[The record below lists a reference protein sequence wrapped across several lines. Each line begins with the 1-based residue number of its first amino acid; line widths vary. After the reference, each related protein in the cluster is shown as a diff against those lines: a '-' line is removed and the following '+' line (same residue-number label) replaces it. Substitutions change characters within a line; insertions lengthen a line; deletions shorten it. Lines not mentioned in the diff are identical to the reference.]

1 MIIFLR
7 HAQAKNNVERIL
19 AGRKEGFPLTQI
31 GLQQAEKIAKFL
43 KPLEIS
49 AIYSSPIERAIS
61 TAKLAAKSLNLEVKT
76 DSRLTEIEM
85 GMFSGMFYEDMFTKY
100 GNVFL
105 KFYQDNPIIEENGVE
120 TFSNVKKRV
129 LDIVNYCS
137 KEHKG
142 QNVLL
147 VTHMDPIK
155 AILSNIKDNCIV
167 ISPIVPMI
175 KTNSGFEFISFI
187 EKKPTAFEMVQ
198 KHMKDKTKLVAA
210 FHTVSEKKLVDPNLV
225 LDSDIFICGD
235 DQKAIETV
243 SGLVREIKNLRPLI
257 LGPGSLSYLAE
268 VATPILLNA
277 MIRNKMKNPGLK
289 IV

>member
-61 TAKLAAKSLNLEVKT
+61 TAKLAAKNLNLEVQT
-76 DSRLTEIEM
+76 DSRLTEIDM
-85 GMFSGMFYEDMFTKY
+85 GIFSGMFYEDMFAKY

-120 TFSNVKKRV
+120 PFSNVKKRV
-129 LDIVNYCS
+129 LDIVEYCS
-137 KEHKG
+137 KEHRG

-155 AILSNIKDNCIV
+155 AMISTILNL
-167 ISPIVPMI
+167 
-175 KTNSGFEFISFI
+175 
-187 EKKPTAFEMVQ
+187 KPES
-198 KHMKDKTKLVAA
+198 LY
-210 FHTVSEKKLVDPNLV
+210 E
-225 LDSDIFICGD
+225 
-235 DQKAIETV
+235 
-243 SGLVREIKNLRPLI
+243 LI
-257 LGPGSLSYLAE
+257 
-268 VATPILLNA
+268 
-277 MIRNKMKNPGLK
+277 IRNASLTILK
-289 IV
+289 KEPNNYSLAAMNSMDIERYLQD

>member
-7 HAQAKNNVERIL
+7 HAQAKNNVERVL
-19 AGRKEGFPLTQI
+19 AGRKEGFPLTQT
-31 GLQQAEKIAKFL
+31 GLQQAENIAKFL
-43 KPLEIS
+43 KPLQIS
-49 AIYSSPIERAIS
+49 TIYSSPIERATS
-61 TAKLAAKSLNLEVKT
+61 TAKLAAKYLNLEFKT

-85 GMFSGMFYEDMFTKY
+85 GMFSGMFYEEMFEKY

-155 AILSNIKDNCIV
+155 AMLSTILHL
-167 ISPIVPMI
+167 
-175 KTNSGFEFISFI
+175 
-187 EKKPTAFEMVQ
+187 KPES
-198 KHMKDKTKLVAA
+198 LY
-210 FHTVSEKKLVDPNLV
+210 E
-225 LDSDIFICGD
+225 
-235 DQKAIETV
+235 
-243 SGLVREIKNLRPLI
+243 LI
-257 LGPGSLSYLAE
+257 
-268 VATPILLNA
+268 
-277 MIRNKMKNPGLK
+277 IRNASLTILK
-289 IV
+289 KEQNNYSLAAINSMDIERFVQD

>member
-1 MIIFLR
+1 MSLIIFLR

-19 AGRKEGFPLTQI
+19 AGRKEGFPLTQT

-49 AIYSSPIERAIS
+49 TIYSSPIERAMS
-61 TAKLAAKSLNLEVKT
+61 TANLAAKSLNLEVKT

-85 GMFSGMFYEDMFTKY
+85 GMFSGMLYEDMFVKY

-155 AILSNIKDNCIV
+155 AMLSTILHL
-167 ISPIVPMI
+167 
-175 KTNSGFEFISFI
+175 
-187 EKKPTAFEMVQ
+187 KPES
-198 KHMKDKTKLVAA
+198 LY
-210 FHTVSEKKLVDPNLV
+210 E
-225 LDSDIFICGD
+225 
-235 DQKAIETV
+235 
-243 SGLVREIKNLRPLI
+243 LI
-257 LGPGSLSYLAE
+257 
-268 VATPILLNA
+268 
-277 MIRNKMKNPGLK
+277 IRNASLTILK
-289 IV
+289 KEQNNYSLAAINSMDIERYVQD

>member
-19 AGRKEGFPLTQI
+19 AGRREGFPLTQT

-61 TAKLAAKSLNLEVKT
+61 TAKLAARNLNLEVKT

-85 GMFSGMFYEDMFTKY
+85 GMFSGMFYEDMFAKY

-120 TFSNVKKRV
+120 PFSNVKKRV

-137 KEHKG
+137 KEHKEE
-142 QNVLL
+142 NVLL

-155 AILSNIKDNCIV
+155 AMISTILHL
-167 ISPIVPMI
+167 
-175 KTNSGFEFISFI
+175 
-187 EKKPTAFEMVQ
+187 KPES
-198 KHMKDKTKLVAA
+198 LY
-210 FHTVSEKKLVDPNLV
+210 E
-225 LDSDIFICGD
+225 
-235 DQKAIETV
+235 
-243 SGLVREIKNLRPLI
+243 LI
-257 LGPGSLSYLAE
+257 
-268 VATPILLNA
+268 
-277 MIRNKMKNPGLK
+277 IRNASLTILK
-289 IV
+289 KEQNNYSLAAMNSMDIERYLQD

>member
-19 AGRKEGFPLTQI
+19 AGRTEGFPLTQT

-49 AIYSSPIERAIS
+49 AIYSSPIERAMN
-61 TAKLAAKSLNLEVKT
+61 TAKIAAKNLNLKIKT
-76 DSRLTEIEM
+76 DPRLTEIEM
-85 GMFSGMFYEDMFTKY
+85 GIFSGMFYEDMFTKY

-155 AILSNIKDNCIV
+155 AMLSTILHLKPESLYELIIRNASLTIL
-167 ISPIVPMI
+167 
-175 KTNSGFEFISFI
+175 
-187 EKKPTAFEMVQ
+187 KKEQ
-198 KHMKDKTKLVAA
+198 
-210 FHTVSEKKLVDPNLV
+210 N
-225 LDSDIFICGD
+225 
-235 DQKAIETV
+235 
-243 SGLVREIKNLRPLI
+243 NY
-257 LGPGSLSYLAE
+257 SLSAINSMDVERY
-268 VATPILLNA
+268 IQD
-277 MIRNKMKNPGLK
+277 
-289 IV
+289 